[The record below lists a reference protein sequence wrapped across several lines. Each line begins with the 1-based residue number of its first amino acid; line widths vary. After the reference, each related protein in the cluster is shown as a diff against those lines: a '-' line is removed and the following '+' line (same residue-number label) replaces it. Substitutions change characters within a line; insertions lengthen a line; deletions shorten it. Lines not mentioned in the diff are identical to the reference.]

1 MLTGFNT
8 DIEHSGTTY
17 HVQTEDRGRNNPLIE
32 SLVYV
37 GGEILAS
44 RRTAY
49 GDLVREGADRKS
61 IQSLMETQH
70 RTIVDAIRIGRLDLL
85 TKPPVSGEGD
95 ETTISRRLVR
105 FHPGQIPGAALP
117 QKTLDEVIAAW
128 LADQQDQERLRM
140 SVTGGDELTC
150 GRPFA
155 LHVSV
160 RMLPADVPVV
170 GARVA
175 ARLVS
180 GAAAPVTLVSGAS
193 DANGAIE
200 LRGNIPASEAER
212 VALLVS
218 VQHGRGTDEVK
229 FLIQG

>member
-1 MLTGFNT
+1 VLTGFNT
-8 DIEHSGTTY
+8 DIGHSGTTY

-49 GDLVREGADRKS
+49 GNLVREGADRKA
-61 IQSLMETQH
+61 IQSLMESQH
-70 RTIVDAIRIGRLDLL
+70 RTIVDAIRVGRLDLL
-85 TKPPVSGEGD
+85 TQPPVSGEGD
-95 ETTISRRLVR
+95 ETSISRRAAGGR
-105 FHPGQIPGAALP
+105 PGQLPGP
-117 QKTLDEVIAAW
+117 VPPHKTLDEVIAEW
-128 LADQQDQERLRM
+128 LAEQHDEERLRM
-140 SVTGGDELTC
+140 SVAGGDELAC

-155 LHVSV
+155 LQVSV
-160 RMLPADVPVV
+160 RTLPADVPVV

-180 GAAAPVTLVSGAS
+180 GSGQPVTLVNGSS
-193 DANGAIE
+193 DAGGAIE
-200 LRGNIPASEAER
+200 LRGKIPDCEGER

-218 VQHGRGTDEVK
+218 VQHGGGTDEVK